1 MNFKKE
7 QKKVVQSTI
16 IIVLLF
22 QLLFVRIGGWNWDN
36 LKQHEHDINLQYII
50 PHNKNVP
57 FTRRTSVFGWTLN
70 RSGPASEGVAPILVL
85 RVIWKKCHYQKRPW
99 RGLYQI
105 HHWNVTK
112 GIQKVGRS
120 ITVLLTPVSRK
131 YIWGTL
137 IHLLTVLSVYCWDYY
152 LLNIA
157 TNPPATT
164 TTTTEIVSAWVCVPL
179 LAFTYVQESQFRH
192 NIFCIYFHAE
202 VHRFQHQYYLAVFCV
217 SLHSCR
223 LIETK
228 WYQ

>member
-70 RSGPASEGVAPILVL
+70 SSGPASEGVAPILVL

-99 RGLYQI
+99 RGLYQF
-105 HHWNVTK
+105 HHWNVSK
-112 GIQKVGRS
+112 RDS
-120 ITVLLTPVSRK
+120 ESRK
-131 YIWGTL
+131 EHYSLVNTCL
-137 IHLLTVLSVYCWDYY
+137 QEVYLRYF
-152 LLNIA
+152 NS
-157 TNPPATT
+157 P
-164 TTTTEIVSAWVCVPL
+164 
-179 LAFTYVQESQFRH
+179 TYCP
-192 NIFCIYFHAE
+192 FCILLGLLPAKYCH
-202 VHRFQHQYYLAVFCV
+202 
-217 SLHSCR
+217 
-223 LIETK
+223 
-228 WYQ
+228 